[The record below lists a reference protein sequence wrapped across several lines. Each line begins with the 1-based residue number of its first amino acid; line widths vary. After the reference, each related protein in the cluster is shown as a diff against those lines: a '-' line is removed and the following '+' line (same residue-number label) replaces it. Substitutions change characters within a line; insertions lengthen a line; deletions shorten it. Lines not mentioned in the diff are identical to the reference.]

1 MQVQAISLIE
11 LAKAIGATLH
21 LSNGA
26 NDSAPIYSLATLA
39 KASNGQISFLA
50 NSKYRNELADT
61 AATAVILHPD
71 NLQHCPCTALVC
83 DDPYVGFALVAQLLD
98 TTPVAASGI
107 APSAVIADDVTLG
120 ENVAVGANSVL
131 EEGVVIAD
139 GVQIGA
145 GCFIGKG
152 TSLGKNTKLWAN
164 VTVYHDVVIGADCLF
179 QSGAVIGSDGFGYAN
194 NKGQWL
200 KIPQL
205 GTVIIGDRVEVGAS
219 TSIDRGALDN
229 TEIHNGV
236 ILDNQ
241 IQIAHNVIIG
251 ENSAMAACSVIAGST
266 TVGKNCTFGGLCGVN
281 GHIDIG
287 DNSHFTGMTM
297 VTKNITESGVYSS
310 GMPAVTNREWR
321 KNGVTLRNLYS
332 LAQRV
337 KELEK
342 QSK

>member
-1 MQVQAISLIE
+1 MPVQAISLIE
-11 LAKAIGATLH
+11 LANAIGATLH

-26 NDSAPIYSLATLA
+26 SDSTPINSLATLA

-71 NLQHCPCTALVC
+71 NLPHCPCTALVC

-107 APSAVIADDVTLG
+107 APSAVIAEDVTLG
-120 ENVAVGANSVL
+120 VNVAVGANSVL

-139 GVQIGA
+139 DVQIGA

-152 TSLGKNTKLWAN
+152 VTVGKNTKLWAN
-164 VTVYHDVVIGADCLF
+164 VTIYHDVVIGADCLF

-194 NKGQWL
+194 NKGRWL

-219 TSIDRGALDN
+219 TTIDRGALDN
-229 TEIHNGV
+229 TEIHDGV

-241 IQIAHNVIIG
+241 LQIAHNVVIG
-251 ENSAMAACSVIAGST
+251 ENTAMAACSVVAGST
-266 TVGKNCTFGGLCGVN
+266 TIGKNCSFGGLCGIN
-281 GHIDIG
+281 GHMTIV
-287 DNSHFTGMTM
+287 DNTHVTGMSM
-297 VTKNITESGVYSS
+297 LTKSITEPGVYSS
-310 GMPAVTNREWR
+310 GMPAIPNRDWR
-321 KNGVTLRNLYS
+321 KNGVALRNLHS

-342 QSK
+342 QPK